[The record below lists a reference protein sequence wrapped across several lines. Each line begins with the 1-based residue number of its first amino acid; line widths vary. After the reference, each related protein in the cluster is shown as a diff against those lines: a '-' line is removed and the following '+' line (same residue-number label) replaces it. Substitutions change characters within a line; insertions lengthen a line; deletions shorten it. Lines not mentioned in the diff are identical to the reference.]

1 MFRSSASLASFE
13 DSNTENEPEPGR
25 ARAASV
31 SVSRRARVTR
41 ATKSVLA
48 DVDAEQDKNRQVT
61 CHVLSP
67 VTLLQCWGFRSVS
80 RKRTAATRSET
91 SVLKEKLLSPVP
103 EGEKSVDSLSATPA
117 TKKKRK
123 LYTTSSQHS
132 QVGREE

>member
-61 CHVLSP
+61 CHVLSA
-67 VTLLQCWGFRSVS
+67 VTLLQCWCFRSVS

-103 EGEKSVDSLSATPA
+103 EGKELHGFVSK
-117 TKKKRK
+117 
-123 LYTTSSQHS
+123 
-132 QVGREE
+132 